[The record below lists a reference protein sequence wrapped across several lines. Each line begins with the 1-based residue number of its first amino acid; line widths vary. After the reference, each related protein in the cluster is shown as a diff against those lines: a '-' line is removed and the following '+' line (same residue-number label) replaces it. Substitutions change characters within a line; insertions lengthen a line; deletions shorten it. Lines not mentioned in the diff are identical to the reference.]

1 VTVAVRTIGTCRTT
15 ARMPPRG
22 GAIYIVIITWTY
34 VIGMMALTWDSVA
47 GGLAFFAVVGLA
59 PALFVLW
66 IAARRA
72 RTRAGRGRSVLQ
84 REVRGGDDADAEA
97 DQR

>member
-1 VTVAVRTIGTCRTT
+1 
-15 ARMPPRG
+15 
-22 GAIYIVIITWTY
+22 
-34 VIGMMALTWDSVA
+34 MMALTSDSVA

-59 PALFVLW
+59 PALLVLW

-72 RTRAGRGRSVLQ
+72 RTRAKRGQLQSVLQ

>member
-1 VTVAVRTIGTCRTT
+1 
-15 ARMPPRG
+15 
-22 GAIYIVIITWTY
+22 
-34 VIGMMALTWDSVA
+34 MMALTSDSVA

-72 RTRAGRGRSVLQ
+72 RTRAGRGRSRSVLQ
-84 REVRGGDDADAEA
+84 REVRGSDDADAEA